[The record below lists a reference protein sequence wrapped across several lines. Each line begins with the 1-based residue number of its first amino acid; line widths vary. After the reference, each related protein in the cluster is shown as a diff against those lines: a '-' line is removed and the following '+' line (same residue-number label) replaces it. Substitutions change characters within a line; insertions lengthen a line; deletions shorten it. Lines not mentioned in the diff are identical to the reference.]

1 MSQYMQIDVRI
12 VPFYEKPFEKNFP
25 EIAALLKSASYGE
38 DLEGDVSL
46 YVLVDSLV
54 SLSRHPMT
62 PSAIKEK
69 IGPYADR
76 MAPVKRMARESLTA
90 RKLNELD
97 QFLYQIEDLFED
109 LESNL

>member
-1 MSQYMQIDVRI
+1 MQIDVRI
-12 VPFYEKPFEKNFP
+12 VPFYEKPFDKEFP
-25 EIAALLKSASYGE
+25 GITALLKSASYGE
-38 DLEGDVSL
+38 AFEGEVSL

-62 PSAIKEK
+62 SSAVKEK
-69 IGPYADR
+69 IRPHVDK
-76 MAPVKRMARESLTA
+76 MVPVKRMARESLTS

-109 LESNL
+109 LENNL

>member
-12 VPFYEKPFEKNFP
+12 VPFYEKPFEKKFP
-25 EIAALLKSASYGE
+25 RIAALLRSASYAE
-38 DLEGDVSL
+38 AFEEEVSL

-62 PSAIKEK
+62 SSAVKEK
-69 IGPYADR
+69 IRPYADR
-76 MAPVKRMARESLTA
+76 MVPVKRMARESLTS

-109 LESNL
+109 LESKL